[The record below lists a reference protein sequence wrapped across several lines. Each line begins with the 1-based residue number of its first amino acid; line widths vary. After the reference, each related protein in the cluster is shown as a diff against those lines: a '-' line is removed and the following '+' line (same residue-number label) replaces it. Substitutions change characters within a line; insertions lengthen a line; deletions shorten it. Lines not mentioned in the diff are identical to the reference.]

1 MTYCIIKDMNEN
13 RFPIFF
19 FLLFMFMFFPGLTGL
34 MFGVIPIV
42 ISIVVFFN
50 IFKAISMTNKQADK
64 QKRTTNKSNVNQN
77 PYSKQNPPKKFVSN
91 QERNQI
97 DEKLKE
103 YFKKNYKLPILDDIA
118 LVTQNGTYT
127 TFENLYVSKNG
138 ETILSLEE
146 FGNMFPSTYA
156 EIIALLKVFVKQDEK
171 VMSAEVKTPE
181 IKKEDLL
188 SDADKYIEKIN
199 QLNIDIPQE
208 EIKNGLYQTCAL
220 LRQIDLASKASKT
233 DSKIGKLYDYYL
245 PILVTI
251 LENYKS
257 LLVTGSQNAE
267 FKKCETQLI
276 KTIIL
281 INEALKNIN
290 SSMHE
295 DEYMNLSADITT
307 LQSLLK
313 KDGLVKE
320 GTLYDSGG
328 EDGK

>member
-1 MTYCIIKDMNEN
+1 MNN
-13 RFPIFF
+13 DRFPIFF
-19 FLLFMFMFFPGLTGL
+19 FLIFLSVFMPGFGGL
-34 MFGVIPIV
+34 MGIAFSFIPII

-50 IFKAISMTNKQADK
+50 IFKAITTTNQQAK
-64 QKRTTNKSNVNQN
+64 KRTTNKTGVNQN
-77 PYSKQNPPKKFVSN
+77 PYSKQNQPKKFVSN

-127 TFENLYVSKNG
+127 SFENLYVSKNG

-171 VMSAEVKTPE
+171 VMSAEVKTP
-181 IKKEDLL
+181 KVKVEDKL
-188 SDADKYIEKIN
+188 SDADKYIDKIN
-199 QLNIDIPQE
+199 NLNIDIPQE

-220 LRQIDLASKASKT
+220 LKQIDLASKASKT

-245 PILVTI
+245 PILVSI
-251 LENYKS
+251 LENYKA
-257 LLVTGSQNAE
+257 LLVTGSQNDE

-290 SSMHE
+290 NSMHE

-320 GTLYDSGG
+320 GTIYDKG
-328 EDGK
+328 EENGK

>member
-1 MTYCIIKDMNEN
+1 MNN
-13 RFPIFF
+13 DRFPIFF
-19 FLLFMFMFFPGLTGL
+19 FLIFMLAFFPGLGGL
-34 MFGVIPIV
+34 LGIAFAFIPII

-50 IFKAISMTNKQADK
+50 LFKAITTTNKQAK
-64 QKRTTNKSNVNQN
+64 NYNTKKTRVNQN
-77 PYSKQNPPKKFVSN
+77 PYSKQDQAKKFVSN
-91 QERNQI
+91 HERNQI

-127 TFENLYVSKNG
+127 SFEKLYVSKNG

-146 FGNMFPSTYA
+146 FGDMFPSTYA
-156 EIIALLKVFVKQDEK
+156 EIIALLKVFVKQDDK
-171 VMSAEVKTPE
+171 VMSAEVKTTN
-181 IKKEDLL
+181 IKDEDKL

-199 QLNIDIPQE
+199 RLNIDIPQE

-245 PILVTI
+245 PILLTI

-257 LLVTGSQNAE
+257 LLVTGSQNEE

-290 SSMHE
+290 TSMHE

-320 GTLYDSGG
+320 GTLYDQGD
-328 EDGK
+328 ENGK

>member
-1 MTYCIIKDMNEN
+1 MNN
-13 RFPIFF
+13 DRFPIFF
-19 FLLFMFMFFPGLTGL
+19 FLIFLSIFMPGFGGL
-34 MFGVIPIV
+34 MGIAFSFIPII

-50 IFKAISMTNKQADK
+50 IFKAITTTNQQAK
-64 QKRTTNKSNVNQN
+64 KRTTNKTGVNQN
-77 PYSKQNPPKKFVSN
+77 PYSKQNQPKKFVSN

-127 TFENLYVSKNG
+127 SFENLYVSKNG

-171 VMSAEVKTPE
+171 VMSAEVKTP
-181 IKKEDLL
+181 KVKVEDKL
-188 SDADKYIEKIN
+188 SDADKYIDKIN
-199 QLNIDIPQE
+199 NLNIDIPQA

-245 PILVTI
+245 PILVSI
-251 LENYKS
+251 LENYKA
-257 LLVTGSQNAE
+257 LLVTGSQNDE

-290 SSMHE
+290 NSMHE

-320 GTLYDSGG
+320 GTIYDKG
-328 EDGK
+328 EENGK